1 MWFETDGDTQTPLDK
16 KIGHSQAEYDRAC
29 DEIQM
34 LKCGANVTSE
44 YVLPTLEN
52 VLSTSNLPRIE
63 QICQNAKQAYYRAL
77 NRNRPANNFDNVL
90 SVYCTSNVYIEA
102 LRQRGKLLIRLKSA
116 RERKKRASQSLA
128 DLLKLKAEQPTQA
141 DK

>member
-1 MWFETDGDTQTPLDK
+1 MWFKTEGDKRSPLEK
-16 KIGHSQAEYDRAC
+16 KIESSQAEYNMAC

-52 VLSTSNLPRIE
+52 VLSTFNLPRIE

-77 NRNRPANNFDNVL
+77 NRNGPADNFDNVL

-116 RERKKRASQSLA
+116 RERKKRAAQSLA
-128 DLLKLKAEQPTQA
+128 DLMKLKNDQ
-141 DK
+141 